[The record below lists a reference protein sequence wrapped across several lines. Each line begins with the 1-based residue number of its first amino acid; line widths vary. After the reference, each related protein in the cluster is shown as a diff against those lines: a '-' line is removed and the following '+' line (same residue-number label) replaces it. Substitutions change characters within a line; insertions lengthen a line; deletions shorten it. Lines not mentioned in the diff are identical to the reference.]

1 MYYNTKPKSAPKEV
15 TIVCFCPPTI
25 LLIFSTLMANFL
37 LATNLGCVNSMWFFM
52 GTISLNLLYL
62 INIFRRVDLWHKS
75 WTLTCLVLQLMH
87 CNICKFSTSI
97 GKLSLI
103 AKKSQHIQSWLCFQ
117 VVVWACML
125 QANEFQVQ

>member
-1 MYYNTKPKSAPKEV
+1 
-15 TIVCFCPPTI
+15 
-25 LLIFSTLMANFL
+25 
-37 LATNLGCVNSMWFFM
+37 
-52 GTISLNLLYL
+52 
-62 INIFRRVDLWHKS
+62 
-75 WTLTCLVLQLMH
+75 MH